1 VKKNDEGKEGEGE
14 EEATRRFGQTIEIQ
28 FRFRSFAGSRPRSF
42 LLLLHH
48 FLAFSFAQYLYLSV
62 SLNMINTT

>member
-1 VKKNDEGKEGEGE
+1 MKKNDEGKEGEEE

-28 FRFRSFAGSRPRSF
+28 FRSFAGSRPRSF
-42 LLLLHH
+42 LLLLLLLH

-62 SLNMINTT
+62 SLKMINTT